1 MNNIVDADP
10 SIIEILKE
18 GDGRDK
24 PSSIVEANY
33 SSSALVDRELEVP
46 SEAEERVK
54 VEVEGNLRKI
64 IEYGS
69 EAIKDLA
76 DLASSSEHP
85 RPYEAFSSLLKS
97 VVDANMALLDVRK
110 TTGSILQKGK
120 RTSEETPVETK
131 EDVMKATVGEF
142 MKEIN
147 RHKRTQGGN
156 IIDVEPNA

>member
-10 SIIEILKE
+10 SIIEILKD
-18 GDGRDK
+18 GDGREK

-33 SSSALVDRELEVP
+33 SASELIERDLDGP
-46 SEAEERVK
+46 TDAEEKVK

-64 IEYGS
+64 IDYGS
-69 EAIKDLA
+69 EAVKDLS

-85 RPYEAFSSLLKS
+85 RPYEALSSLIKS

-110 TTGSILQKGK
+110 TPGALLQKGK
-120 RTSEETPVETK
+120 RTNEETPVETK
-131 EDVMKATVGEF
+131 EDVMKATVGDF

-147 RHKRTQGGN
+147 RHRRTQGDV
-156 IIDVEPNA
+156 IDVEPNA